1 MTPGDGL
8 QVLLDI
14 GAYQPPI
21 AGLPPAV
28 RAARLFGNEGIR
40 TRRVLFR
47 SVSPSFLDTW
57 KKRLRDL
64 PWTAA
69 PIATA
74 ALFEGGLLDPEAPL
88 LELPCGSL
96 PEAGT
101 LAGFLRTAETLECP
115 ALAVDGDCTLAA
127 YYPRAALRTESSPRA
142 SGSAPRRISVGPG
155 SWTRIRKPEDAF
167 QAQERLWDSL
177 PQESD
182 GYIARFDRGLS
193 IALSKRLI
201 ALPITPNQLTT
212 LGLAV
217 GLLGAA
223 LLAQPSYP
231 LCVLGALLLW
241 SCCILDGCDGE
252 VARLKL
258 LDSPAG
264 ARFDALADNAVHL
277 AVFLAIPAHVAAA
290 HPGARVLPP
299 ALTLLAGFLLSAFWT
314 WRLILRRPGGSPLHR
329 VFERVASRDFL
340 YLVLLLALAGRLDW
354 FLWAAAAGSHLFW
367 AALLAAEMLPRKEK
381 TA

>member
-14 GAYQPPI
+14 GSYQPPI

-28 RAARLFGNEGIR
+28 RTARLLCREAAG
-40 TRRVLFR
+40 TRRLVLA
-47 SVSPSFLDTW
+47 SIEPSFLDAW
-57 KKRLRDL
+57 REQLREL
-64 PWTAA
+64 PWVQA
-69 PIATA
+69 PRETA
-74 ALFEGGLLDPEAPL
+74 ALFEGGYLNPEAPL

-101 LAGFLRTAETLECP
+101 LAGFLKTAGTLEVP
-115 ALAVDGDCTLAA
+115 ALAVDGECTLAA
-127 YYPRAALRTESSPRA
+127 YYPRAALRA
-142 SGSAPRRISVGPG
+142 GSAPRRISVRPG
-155 SWTRIRKPEDAF
+155 TWARIRKPEDASR
-167 QAQERLWDSL
+167 AQERLWDSL
-177 PQESD
+177 PRESD

-201 ALPITPNQLTT
+201 DLPITPNQLTT

-252 VARLKL
+252 IARLKL

-277 AVFLAIPAHVAAA
+277 AVFIAIPAHVASA
-290 HPGARVLPP
+290 HPGAQVLRP
-299 ALTLLAGFLLSAFWT
+299 ALALLSGFLLSAFWT
-314 WRLILRRPGGSPLHR
+314 WRLILRRPGRNPLHR

-340 YLVLLLALAGRLDW
+340 YLVLLLALARRLDW

-367 AALLAAEMLPRKEK
+367 AALLAAELLPSGKRQ
-381 TA
+381 A